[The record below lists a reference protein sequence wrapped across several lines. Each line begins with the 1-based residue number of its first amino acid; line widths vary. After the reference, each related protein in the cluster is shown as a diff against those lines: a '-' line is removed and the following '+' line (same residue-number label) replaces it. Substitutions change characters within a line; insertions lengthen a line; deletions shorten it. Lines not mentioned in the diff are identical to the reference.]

1 MKIGTGNNGELTF
14 LDAISIMSF
23 LIGLENLDINVT
35 QTDAQNIQH
44 NLDNSTQLIIKEIH
58 RHLEEQD
65 AKMEETL
72 VKLEEIKN
80 ELIRNL

>member
-1 MKIGTGNNGELTF
+1 MKTGSGENGELTL

-23 LIGLENLDINVT
+23 LIGLQNLDMNVT
-35 QTDAQNIQH
+35 QTDAQKLQH
-44 NLDNSTQLIIKEIH
+44 NLDSNTQLIIKEIH

-65 AKMEETL
+65 AKMAKTL

-80 ELIRNL
+80 DLVRNL